1 MGDRGKLILVSDIC
15 CFDYWVSHCTHF
27 ICRTFPSVKARSGH
41 MRMHKRRWFFWFQDV
56 SLRLWYPGALSHWI
70 SIRTA
75 TGRTKLNDICSGSY
89 GSAIVFLRNTCEKS
103 DCPLQA
109 IRLVF
114 VMWKE
119 RAGTKVA
126 ILARL
131 KTAVP
136 FHPKR
141 KGQQPKPSVCICIC
155 CSPLWNSFLL
165 LNRQVLRPVLIL
177 FFFCF
182 PIGACGILWFR
193 RRRRLVAAE
202 IDHSFSV

>member
-1 MGDRGKLILVSDIC
+1 MRGNRLGWGLVD
-15 CFDYWVSHCTHF
+15 
-27 ICRTFPSVKARSGH
+27 SGLKEVGITW
-41 MRMHKRRWFFWFQDV
+41 RQGRVEFFWFQDV

-75 TGRTKLNDICSGSY
+75 TGRTKPNDICTGSY

-141 KGQQPKPSVCICIC
+141 KGQQPKPSMCICIC
-155 CSPLWNSFLL
+155 CSPLWNSFLV
-165 LNRQVLRPVLIL
+165 LNRQVLRPVLPL
-177 FFFCF
+177 LLLL
-182 PIGACGILWFR
+182 PNWSLWYP
-193 RRRRLVAAE
+193 L
-202 IDHSFSV
+202 IQKT

>member
-75 TGRTKLNDICSGSY
+75 TGQTKLNDICSGSY

-136 FHPKR
+136 FHPKW
-141 KGQQPKPSVCICIC
+141 KGQQPKPSARMHLLFA
-155 CSPLWNSFLL
+155 SLEQFYPAEQAGPSSSSNPLL
-165 LNRQVLRPVLIL
+165 LLLPNRSLWYPLIQKT
-177 FFFCF
+177 
-182 PIGACGILWFR
+182 
-193 RRRRLVAAE
+193 
-202 IDHSFSV
+202 